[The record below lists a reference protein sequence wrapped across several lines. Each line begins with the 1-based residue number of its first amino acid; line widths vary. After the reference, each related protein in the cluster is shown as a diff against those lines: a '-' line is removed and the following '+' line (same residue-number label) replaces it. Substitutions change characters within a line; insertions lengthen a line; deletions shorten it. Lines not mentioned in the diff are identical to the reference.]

1 MRVSVSLGDLWLEG
15 TVHRS
20 FATKRHKP
28 RRRASDA
35 SDGPKLGY
43 SQRVQLEAG
52 EPAGAATTRLLS
64 CCLCD
69 HCRSRFRWDKGLD
82 VKDALHF
89 LGRRF
94 RF

>member
-1 MRVSVSLGDLWLEG
+1 VSRWEISGYRVLCTGALPRSGINLADG
-15 TVHRS
+15 HRTPPT
-20 FATKRHKP
+20 AQNM
-28 RRRASDA
+28 
-35 SDGPKLGY
+35 GY